1 MGHLGFQAVGV
12 LAAISHLGKAFI
24 AIHWSITPGLKRNL
38 ALLTAVSADC
48 RVHLT
53 GSTKAS
59 SSLLQATLLA
69 TSGFAL

>member
-12 LAAISHLGKAFI
+12 LAATSHLGKAFI
-24 AIHWSITPGLKRNL
+24 TVHWSITPGLKGNL
-38 ALLTAVSADC
+38 ALLAAISADC

-53 GSTKAS
+53 SSTKAS
-59 SSLLQATLLA
+59 SSTLQATLLA